1 MKAWNFWVCKL
12 LKKCRNNIL
21 HGYCKE
27 ENTLEAIKKVEKPK
41 RHIFKH
47 LGLMFKWMGSNSLLL
62 IPALV
67 SLFIVS
73 YLRTLTPL
81 FGQHIIDVILKMSD
95 DGSKLPPFFAD
106 MLVDQGGL
114 SPLLLAAILIVVLAL
129 IRAVFIFVQRAISG
143 IFAEKTAYNLRNN
156 LYLKLRDADYYFH
169 SHSETGDIIQRCTT
183 DVEMYKRFI
192 SEQSIEVARLVLLV
206 GLSIYQMSRLNVT
219 IMWVSLIIAPI
230 LLTSAAFYFSKVEK
244 MFNEI
249 EKNEASMTTHVQ
261 ENVSGAR
268 VVKAFANEA
277 YEVKKFR
284 GLNRKFTDSDYGLVK
299 KMAIFWSS
307 TDFISF
313 IQFFIIALIG
323 IIFASRGDISV
334 GVYTAFLAYAG
345 NIIWPMRQ
353 LGRLVGDF
361 SKTIVSVSRLN
372 HIISNPGEY
381 VDEEDKDTPE
391 IKGSVE
397 FKNVSFKFRDSKEDQ
412 IIDINFKAKQGQT
425 IAIIGK
431 TGSGKSTLMNLL
443 IRLLD
448 YQKGQILVDGIEITE
463 IEKHHLRKNIG
474 VILQEP
480 FLFSKSVQDNIKI
493 SDTNTDL
500 NRVSNVAKIA
510 QVHNDIMNFEKGYDT
525 LVGERGVT
533 LSGGQKQR
541 VAIAR
546 MLLKPKPILVFD
558 DSLSAVDTETDIQ
571 IRRALNQEWKEST
584 VFIITHRITT
594 ASEADQI
601 LVIEDGRIKESGK
614 HEDLIKINGLYKNIW
629 EIQSQI
635 NFQLEEDGEDNE

>member
-1 MKAWNFWVCKL
+1 L
-12 LKKCRNNIL
+12 
-21 HGYCKE
+21 E
-27 ENTLEAIKKVEKPK
+27 EIKKINKPK
-41 RHIFKH
+41 RNILKH
-47 LGLMFKWMGSNSLLL
+47 LRLMFKWMGKESWLLV
-62 IPALV
+62 PALV

-81 FGQHIIDVILKMSD
+81 FGQHIIDVILGFSD
-95 DGSKLPPFFAD
+95 EGSKLPKFFAD
-106 MLVDQGGL
+106 LILADTLAKQ
-114 SPLLLAAILIVVLAL
+114 LLLASLLIVVLSF
-129 IRAVFIFVQRAISG
+129 IRALLIFVQRALSG
-143 IFAEKTAYNLRNN
+143 VFAERTAYGLRNN
-156 LYLKLRDADYYFH
+156 LYKKLRDADYYFH

-206 GLSIYQMSRLNVT
+206 GLSIYQMSKLNVT

-230 LLTSAAFYFSKVEK
+230 LLLSAAIYFNKVEK
-244 MFNEI
+244 MFTEI
-249 EKNEASMTTHVQ
+249 EKNEAQMTTHVQ

-277 YEVKKFR
+277 YEVKKFK
-284 GLNRKFTDSDYGLVK
+284 GLNRKYTDSDLRLVK
-299 KMAIFWSS
+299 KMAFFWSS
-307 TDFISF
+307 TDFLSF
-313 IQFFIIALIG
+313 VQFFIIAIIG
-323 IIFASRGDISV
+323 IIYASKGIITI

-353 LGRLVGDF
+353 LGRVVGDF
-361 SKTIVSVSRLN
+361 SKTIVSISRLD

-381 VDEEDKDTPE
+381 DGEDLKDTPE
-391 IKGSVE
+391 IKGDVE
-397 FKNVSFKFRDSKEDQ
+397 FKNVSFKFVDSKEDQ
-412 IIDINFKAKQGQT
+412 IIDVSFEAKKGET
-425 IAIIGK
+425 VAIIGK

-448 YQKGQILVDGIEITE
+448 YQKGQILLDGVEIKN
-463 IEKHHLRKNIG
+463 IEKHHLRKNVG

-480 FLFSKSVQDNIKI
+480 FLFSKSVEDNIKI
-493 SDTNTDL
+493 ADNTSDL
-500 NRVSNVAKIA
+500 SKVSTVAKIA
-510 QVHNDIMNFEKGYDT
+510 QVHNDIISFEKGYQT

-571 IRRALNQEWKEST
+571 IRRALQKEWKNST

-594 ASEADQI
+594 ASEADKI
-601 LVIEDGRIKESGK
+601 LVIEDGKIKESGK
-614 HEDLIKINGLYKNIW
+614 HEDLIKKDGLYKNIW

-635 NFQLEEDGEDNE
+635 NFQIEEDGDLSE

>member
-1 MKAWNFWVCKL
+1 M
-12 LKKCRNNIL
+12 
-21 HGYCKE
+21 E
-27 ENTLEAIKKVEKPK
+27 EIKKINKPK
-41 RHIFKH
+41 RNILKH
-47 LGLMFKWMGSNSLLL
+47 LGLMFKWMGKESWLLV
-62 IPALV
+62 PALV

-81 FGQHIIDVILKMSD
+81 FGQHIIDVILGFSD
-95 DGSKLPPFFAD
+95 EGSKLPKFFAD
-106 MLVDQGGL
+106 LILADTLAKQ
-114 SPLLLAAILIVVLAL
+114 LLLASLLIVVLSF
-129 IRAVFIFVQRAISG
+129 IRALLIFVQRALSG
-143 IFAEKTAYNLRNN
+143 VFAERTAYGLRNN
-156 LYLKLRDADYYFH
+156 LYKKLRDADYYFH

-206 GLSIYQMSRLNVT
+206 GLSIYQMSKLNVT

-230 LLTSAAFYFSKVEK
+230 LLLSAAIYFNKVEK
-244 MFNEI
+244 MFTEI
-249 EKNEASMTTHVQ
+249 EKNEAQMTTHVQ

-277 YEVKKFR
+277 YEVKKFK
-284 GLNRKFTDSDYGLVK
+284 GLNRKYTDSDLRLVK
-299 KMAIFWSS
+299 KMAFFWSS
-307 TDFISF
+307 TDFLSF
-313 IQFFIIALIG
+313 VQFFIIAIIG
-323 IIFASRGDISV
+323 IIYASKGIITI

-353 LGRLVGDF
+353 LGRVVGDF
-361 SKTIVSVSRLN
+361 SKTIVSISRLD

-381 VDEEDKDTPE
+381 DGEDLKDTPE
-391 IKGSVE
+391 IKGDVE
-397 FKNVSFKFRDSKEDQ
+397 FKNVSFKFVDSKEDQ
-412 IIDINFKAKQGQT
+412 IIDVSFEAKKGET
-425 IAIIGK
+425 VAIIGK

-448 YQKGQILVDGIEITE
+448 YQKGQILLDGVEIKN
-463 IEKHHLRKNIG
+463 IEKHHLRKNVG

-480 FLFSKSVQDNIKI
+480 FLFSKSVEDNIKI
-493 SDTNTDL
+493 ADNTSDL
-500 NRVSNVAKIA
+500 SKVSTVAKIA
-510 QVHNDIMNFEKGYDT
+510 QVHNDIISFEKGYQT

-571 IRRALNQEWKEST
+571 IRRALQKEWKNST

-594 ASEADQI
+594 ASEADKI
-601 LVIEDGRIKESGK
+601 LVIEDGKIKESGK
-614 HEDLIKINGLYKNIW
+614 HEDLIKKDGLYKNIW

-635 NFQLEEDGEDNE
+635 NFQIEEDGDLSE

>member
-1 MKAWNFWVCKL
+1 M
-12 LKKCRNNIL
+12 
-21 HGYCKE
+21 E
-27 ENTLEAIKKVEKPK
+27 EIKKINKPK
-41 RHIFKH
+41 RNILKH
-47 LGLMFKWMGSNSLLL
+47 LGLMFKWMGKESWLLV
-62 IPALV
+62 PALV

-81 FGQHIIDVILKMSD
+81 FGQHIIDVILGFSD
-95 DGSKLPPFFAD
+95 EGSKLPKFFAD
-106 MLVDQGGL
+106 LILADTLAKQ
-114 SPLLLAAILIVVLAL
+114 LLLASLLIVVLSF
-129 IRAVFIFVQRAISG
+129 IRALLIFVQRALSG
-143 IFAEKTAYNLRNN
+143 VFAERTAYGLRNN
-156 LYLKLRDADYYFH
+156 LYKKLRDADYYFH

-192 SEQSIEVARLVLLV
+192 SEQSIEVTRLVLLV
-206 GLSIYQMSRLNVT
+206 GLSIYQMSKLNVT

-230 LLTSAAFYFSKVEK
+230 LLLSAAIYFNKVEK
-244 MFNEI
+244 MFTEI
-249 EKNEASMTTHVQ
+249 EKNEAQMTTHVQ

-277 YEVKKFR
+277 YEVKKFK
-284 GLNRKFTDSDYGLVK
+284 GLNRKYTDSDLRLVK
-299 KMAIFWSS
+299 KMAFFWSS
-307 TDFISF
+307 TDFLSF
-313 IQFFIIALIG
+313 VQFFIIAIIG
-323 IIFASRGDISV
+323 IIYASKGIITI

-353 LGRLVGDF
+353 LGRVVGDF
-361 SKTIVSVSRLN
+361 SKTIVSISRLD

-381 VDEEDKDTPE
+381 DGEDLKDTPE
-391 IKGSVE
+391 IKGDVE
-397 FKNVSFKFRDSKEDQ
+397 FKNVSFKFVDSKEDQ
-412 IIDINFKAKQGQT
+412 IIDVSFEVKKGET
-425 IAIIGK
+425 VAIIGK

-448 YQKGQILVDGIEITE
+448 YQKGQILLDGVEIKN
-463 IEKHHLRKNIG
+463 IEKHHLRKNVG

-480 FLFSKSVQDNIKI
+480 FLFSKSVEDNIKI
-493 SDTNTDL
+493 ADNTSDL
-500 NRVSNVAKIA
+500 SKVSTVAKIA
-510 QVHNDIMNFEKGYDT
+510 QVHNDIISFEKGYQT

-571 IRRALNQEWKEST
+571 IRRALQKEWKNST

-594 ASEADQI
+594 ASEADKI
-601 LVIEDGRIKESGK
+601 LVIEDGKIKESGK
-614 HEDLIKINGLYKNIW
+614 HEDLIKKDGLYKNIW

-635 NFQLEEDGEDNE
+635 NFQIEEDGDLSE

>member
-1 MKAWNFWVCKL
+1 LEDIKEI
-12 LKKCRNNIL
+12 KKSKRNIL
-21 HGYCKE
+21 K
-27 ENTLEAIKKVEKPK
+27 
-41 RHIFKH
+41 HI
-47 LGLMFKWMGSNSLLL
+47 GLMFKWMGSNSLLI

-81 FGQHIIDVILKMSD
+81 FGQHIIDVILGFSD
-95 DGSKLPPFFAD
+95 QGSKLPSFFAN
-106 MLVDQGGL
+106 LL
-114 SPLLLAAILIVVLAL
+114 SADTITKQLLLASILIVVLAL
-129 IRAVFIFVQRAISG
+129 IRALLIFAQRAISG
-143 IFAEKTAYNLRNN
+143 VFGERTSYHLRNN
-156 LYLKLRDADYYFH
+156 LYKKLRDADYYFH

-192 SEQSIEVARLVLLV
+192 SEQSIEVMRLVMLV
-206 GLSIYQMSRLNVT
+206 GLSIYQMYRMNVT
-219 IMWVSLIIAPI
+219 IMWVSLVIAP
-230 LLTSAAFYFSKVEK
+230 LLLISAAFYFNKVEK
-244 MFNEI
+244 MFNII
-249 EKNEASMTTHVQ
+249 EKNEAIMTTHVQ

-277 YEVKKFR
+277 YEVNKFKN
-284 GLNRKFTDSDYGLVK
+284 LNRKFTDSDYGLVK

-307 TDFISF
+307 TDFLSF
-313 IQFFIIALIG
+313 IQFFIIAIIG
-323 IIFASRGDISV
+323 IIYASRGIITI

-361 SKTIVSVSRLN
+361 SKTIVSVSRLD

-381 VDEEDKDTPE
+381 VGEENKITPE
-391 IKGSVE
+391 VKGEVE
-397 FKNVSFKFRDSKEDQ
+397 FKNVSFKFADSKEDQ
-412 IIDINFKAKQGQT
+412 IIDVSFKANQGET

-448 YQKGQILVDGIEITE
+448 YQKGQILVDGHEIKD
-463 IEKHHLRKNIG
+463 IEKHHLRQNVG

-480 FLFSKSVQDNIKI
+480 FLFSKSIEENIKI
-493 SDTNTDL
+493 ADANSDIA
-500 NRVSNVAKIA
+500 RVSNVAKIA
-510 QVHNDIMNFEKGYDT
+510 QVHNDIMNFEKGYST

-571 IRRALNQEWKEST
+571 IRRALNKEWKDST

-594 ASEADQI
+594 ASEADKI
-601 LVIEDGRIKESGK
+601 LVIEDGKIKESGK
-614 HEDLIKINGLYKNIW
+614 HEELINRNGLYKNIW

-635 NFQLEEDGEDNE
+635 NFQIEEDGEENE

>member
-1 MKAWNFWVCKL
+1 
-12 LKKCRNNIL
+12 
-21 HGYCKE
+21 
-27 ENTLEAIKKVEKPK
+27 
-41 RHIFKH
+41 
-47 LGLMFKWMGSNSLLL
+47 MFKWMGSSSWLLL
-62 IPALV
+62 PALG

-81 FGQHIIDVILKMSD
+81 FGQHIIDEILGFSD
-95 DGSKLPPFFAD
+95 GGSKLPSFFVNLIQAD
-106 MLVDQGGL
+106 TITKQ
-114 SPLLLAAILIVVLAL
+114 LLLAAILIIVLAF
-129 IRAVFIFVQRAISG
+129 IRALFIFVQRAISG
-143 IFAEKTAYNLRNN
+143 VFSERIAYDLRNN
-156 LYLKLRDADYYFH
+156 LYKKLRDADYYFH

-206 GLSIYQMSRLNVT
+206 SLSIYQMSKMNMT
-219 IMWVSLIIAPI
+219 IMWVSLVIAPV
-230 LLTSAAFYFSKVEK
+230 LLLSAALYFRKVEK

-249 EKNEASMTTHVQ
+249 EKNEAVMTTHVQ

-277 YEVKKFR
+277 YEVEKFKK
-284 GLNRKFTDSDYGLVK
+284 LNRNFTDSDFGLVK
-299 KMAIFWSS
+299 KMALFWSS

-313 IQFFIIALIG
+313 IQFFIIAIIG
-323 IIFASRGDISV
+323 IVYASRGIISV

-361 SKTIVSVSRLN
+361 SKTVVSISRLD
-372 HIISNPGEY
+372 HIISNEGEY
-381 VDEEDKDTPE
+381 VGEENKLTPE
-391 IKGSVE
+391 IKGDVE
-397 FKNVSFKFRDSKEDQ
+397 FKNVSFKFQDSKEDQ
-412 IIDINFKAKQGQT
+412 IIDINFEVKKGET

-448 YQKGQILVDGIEITE
+448 YQKGQILIDGVEIKD
-463 IEKHHLRKNIG
+463 IEKHHLRKNVG

-480 FLFSKSVQDNIKI
+480 FLFSKSIEDNIKI
-493 SDTNTDL
+493 SDASSDIT
-500 NRVSNVAKIA
+500 RVSNVAKIA
-510 QVHNDIMNFEKGYDT
+510 KVHNDIMNFEKGYET

-546 MLLKPKPILVFD
+546 MLLRPKPILVFD

-571 IRRALNQEWKEST
+571 IRRALNQEWKDST

-594 ASEADQI
+594 ASEADKI
-601 LVIEDGRIKESGK
+601 IVIEDGKIKESGK
-614 HEDLIKINGLYKNIW
+614 HEELIKRNGLYKNIW

>member
-1 MKAWNFWVCKL
+1 MESIAKQENPK
-12 LKKCRNNIL
+12 RNIL
-21 HGYCKE
+21 
-27 ENTLEAIKKVEKPK
+27 
-41 RHIFKH
+41 KH
-47 LGLMFKWMGSNSLLL
+47 LHLMIKWMGKNSLLM

-67 SLFIVS
+67 ALYFVS
-73 YLRTLTPL
+73 YLRTLIPL
-81 FGQHIIDVILKMSD
+81 FGQHIIDVTLGFSES
-95 DGSKLPPFFAD
+95 GSKLPKFFAD
-106 MLVDQGGL
+106 MLIADSKTMELFLAALIIV
-114 SPLLLAAILIVVLAL
+114 LLALLRALLIF
-129 IRAVFIFVQRAISG
+129 IRRSVSGVFSERV
-143 IFAEKTAYNLRNN
+143 AYDMRNK
-156 LYLKLRDADYYFH
+156 LYRKLQDANYYFQT
-169 SHSETGDIIQRCTT
+169 HSETGDIIQRCTS

-192 SEQSIEVARLVLLV
+192 SEQSIEVIRLGLLV
-206 GLSIYQMSRLNVT
+206 GLSIYHMSRLNVT
-219 IMWVSLIIAPI
+219 MMWISLVIAPV
-230 LLTSAAFYFSKVEK
+230 LLTSAAFYFSRVEK
-244 MFNEI
+244 MFSEI
-249 EKNEASMTTHVQ
+249 EKNEAIMTTHVQ

-277 YEVKKFR
+277 YEINKFKN
-284 GLNRKFTDSDYGLVK
+284 LNREFTDSDFKLVK
-299 KMAIFWSS
+299 RMAVFWSS

-323 IIFASRGDISV
+323 IIFASRGEISI

-361 SKTIVSVSRLN
+361 SKAVVSVSRLD

-381 VDEEDKDTPE
+381 VDEENKQTPVIE
-391 IKGSVE
+391 GNVE
-397 FKNVSFKFRDSKEDQ
+397 FRNVSFKFDDSKEDQ
-412 IIDINFKAKQGQT
+412 IIDVSFKVNKGET

-448 YQKGQILVDGIEITE
+448 YQKGQILIDNLEIKE
-463 IEKHHLRKNIG
+463 IEKHHLRKNVG

-480 FLFSKSVQDNIKI
+480 FLFSKSLEDNIKI
-493 SDTNTDL
+493 SDHKSDTE
-500 NRVSNVAKIA
+500 RVSNVAKIA
-510 QVHNDIMNFEKGYDT
+510 QVHNDIMNFEKGYKT

-571 IRRALNQEWKEST
+571 IRRALNKEWKDST

-594 ASEADQI
+594 ASEADKI
-601 LVIEDGRIKESGK
+601 LVIEDGKIIESGR
-614 HEDLIKINGLYKNIW
+614 HEDLINRNGLYKNIW
-629 EIQSQI
+629 EIQSRI
-635 NFQLEEDGEDNE
+635 NFQIEDEE

>member
-1 MKAWNFWVCKL
+1 L
-12 LKKCRNNIL
+12 
-21 HGYCKE
+21 E
-27 ENTLEAIKKVEKPK
+27 EIKKINKPK
-41 RHIFKH
+41 RNILKH
-47 LGLMFKWMGSNSLLL
+47 LGLMFKWMGKESWLLV
-62 IPALV
+62 PALV

-81 FGQHIIDVILKMSD
+81 FGQHIIDVILGFSD
-95 DGSKLPPFFAD
+95 EGSKLPKFFAD
-106 MLVDQGGL
+106 LILADTLAKQ
-114 SPLLLAAILIVVLAL
+114 LLLASLLIVVLSF
-129 IRAVFIFVQRAISG
+129 IRALLIFVQRALSG
-143 IFAEKTAYNLRNN
+143 VFAERTAYGLRNN
-156 LYLKLRDADYYFH
+156 LYKKLRDADYYFH

-206 GLSIYQMSRLNVT
+206 GLSIYQMSKLNVT

-230 LLTSAAFYFSKVEK
+230 LLLSAAIYFNKVEK
-244 MFNEI
+244 MFTEI
-249 EKNEASMTTHVQ
+249 EKNEAQMTTHVQ

-277 YEVKKFR
+277 YEVKKFK
-284 GLNRKFTDSDYGLVK
+284 GLNRKYTDSDLRLVK
-299 KMAIFWSS
+299 KMAFFWSS
-307 TDFISF
+307 TDFLSF
-313 IQFFIIALIG
+313 VQFFIIAIIG
-323 IIFASRGDISV
+323 IIYASKGIITI

-353 LGRLVGDF
+353 LGRVVGDF
-361 SKTIVSVSRLN
+361 SKTIVSISRLD

-381 VDEEDKDTPE
+381 DGEELKDTPE
-391 IKGSVE
+391 IKGDVE
-397 FKNVSFKFRDSKEDQ
+397 FKNVSFKFVDSKEDQ
-412 IIDINFKAKQGQT
+412 IIDVSFEAKKGET
-425 IAIIGK
+425 VAIIGK

-448 YQKGQILVDGIEITE
+448 YQKGQILLDGVEIKN
-463 IEKHHLRKNIG
+463 IEKHHLRKNVG

-480 FLFSKSVQDNIKI
+480 FLFSKSVEDNIKI
-493 SDTNTDL
+493 ADNTSDL
-500 NRVSNVAKIA
+500 SKVSTVAKIA
-510 QVHNDIMNFEKGYDT
+510 QVHNDIISFEKGYQT

-571 IRRALNQEWKEST
+571 IRRALQKEWKNST

-594 ASEADQI
+594 ASEADKI
-601 LVIEDGRIKESGK
+601 LVIEDGKIKESGK
-614 HEDLIKINGLYKNIW
+614 HEDLIKKDGLYKNIW

-635 NFQLEEDGEDNE
+635 NFQIEEDGDLSE

>member
-1 MKAWNFWVCKL
+1 
-12 LKKCRNNIL
+12 
-21 HGYCKE
+21 
-27 ENTLEAIKKVEKPK
+27 
-41 RHIFKH
+41 
-47 LGLMFKWMGSNSLLL
+47 MGSSSWLLL
-62 IPALV
+62 PALG

-81 FGQHIIDVILKMSD
+81 FGQHIIDEILGFSD
-95 DGSKLPPFFAD
+95 GGSKLPSFFVNLIQAD
-106 MLVDQGGL
+106 TITKQ
-114 SPLLLAAILIVVLAL
+114 LLLAAILIIVLAF
-129 IRAVFIFVQRAISG
+129 IRALFIFVQRAISG
-143 IFAEKTAYNLRNN
+143 VFSERIAYDLRNN
-156 LYLKLRDADYYFH
+156 LYKKLRDADYYFH

-206 GLSIYQMSRLNVT
+206 SLSIYQMSKMNMT
-219 IMWVSLIIAPI
+219 IMWVSLVIAPV
-230 LLTSAAFYFSKVEK
+230 LLLSAALYFSKVEK

-249 EKNEASMTTHVQ
+249 EKNEAIMTTHVQ

-277 YEVKKFR
+277 YEVEKFR
-284 GLNRKFTDSDYGLVK
+284 KLNRNFTDSDFGLVK
-299 KMAIFWSS
+299 KMALFWSS

-313 IQFFIIALIG
+313 IQFFIIAIIG
-323 IIFASRGDISV
+323 IVYASRGIISV

-361 SKTIVSVSRLN
+361 SKTVVSISRLD
-372 HIISNPGEY
+372 HIISNEGEY
-381 VDEEDKDTPE
+381 VGEEGKLTPE
-391 IKGSVE
+391 IMGNVE
-397 FKNVSFKFRDSKEDQ
+397 FKNVSFKFQDSKEDQ
-412 IIDINFKAKQGQT
+412 IIDINFEVKKGET

-448 YQKGQILVDGIEITE
+448 YQKGQILIDGVEIKD
-463 IEKHHLRKNIG
+463 IEKHHLRKNVG

-480 FLFSKSVQDNIKI
+480 FLFSKSIEDNIKI
-493 SDTNTDL
+493 SDASSDIT
-500 NRVSNVAKIA
+500 RVSNVAKIA
-510 QVHNDIMNFEKGYDT
+510 KVHNDIMNFEKGYET

-571 IRRALNQEWKEST
+571 IRRALNQEWKDST

-594 ASEADQI
+594 ASEADKI
-601 LVIEDGRIKESGK
+601 IVIEDGKIKESGK
-614 HEDLIKINGLYKNIW
+614 HEELIKRNGLYKNIW

>member
-1 MKAWNFWVCKL
+1 M
-12 LKKCRNNIL
+12 
-21 HGYCKE
+21 E
-27 ENTLEAIKKVEKPK
+27 EIKKINKPK
-41 RHIFKH
+41 RNILKH
-47 LGLMFKWMGSNSLLL
+47 LRLMFKWMGKESWLLV
-62 IPALV
+62 PALV

-81 FGQHIIDVILKMSD
+81 FGQHIIDVILGFSD
-95 DGSKLPPFFAD
+95 EGSKLPKFFAD
-106 MLVDQGGL
+106 LILADTLAKQ
-114 SPLLLAAILIVVLAL
+114 LLLASLLIVVLSF
-129 IRAVFIFVQRAISG
+129 IRALLIFVQRALSG
-143 IFAEKTAYNLRNN
+143 VFAERTAYGLRNN
-156 LYLKLRDADYYFH
+156 LYKKLRDADYYFH

-192 SEQSIEVARLVLLV
+192 SEQSIEVSRLVLLV
-206 GLSIYQMSRLNVT
+206 GLSIYQMSKLNVT
-219 IMWVSLIIAPI
+219 IMWVSLIIAPV
-230 LLTSAAFYFSKVEK
+230 LLLSAAIYFNKVEK
-244 MFNEI
+244 MFTEI
-249 EKNEASMTTHVQ
+249 EKNEAQMTTHVQ

-277 YEVKKFR
+277 YEVKKFK
-284 GLNRKFTDSDYGLVK
+284 GLNRKYTDSDLRLVK
-299 KMAIFWSS
+299 KMAFFWSS
-307 TDFISF
+307 TDFLSF
-313 IQFFIIALIG
+313 VQFFIIAIIG
-323 IIFASRGDISV
+323 IIYASKGIITI

-353 LGRLVGDF
+353 LGRVVGDF
-361 SKTIVSVSRLN
+361 SKTVVSISRLD

-381 VDEEDKDTPE
+381 VGEDLKATPE
-391 IKGSVE
+391 IKGDVE
-397 FKNVSFKFRDSKEDQ
+397 FKNVSFKFVDSKEDQ
-412 IIDINFKAKQGQT
+412 IIDVSFEAKKGET
-425 IAIIGK
+425 VAIIGK

-448 YQKGQILVDGIEITE
+448 YQKGQILLDGVEIKN
-463 IEKHHLRKNIG
+463 IEKHHLRKNVG

-480 FLFSKSVQDNIKI
+480 FLFSKSVEDNIKI
-493 SDTNTDL
+493 ADNSSDL
-500 NRVSNVAKIA
+500 SKVSSVAKIA
-510 QVHNDIMNFEKGYDT
+510 QVHNDIISFEKGYQT

-571 IRRALNQEWKEST
+571 IRRALQKEWKNST

-594 ASEADQI
+594 ASEADKI
-601 LVIEDGRIKESGK
+601 LVIEDGKIKESGK
-614 HEDLIKINGLYKNIW
+614 HEDLIKKDGLYKNIW

-635 NFQLEEDGEDNE
+635 NFQIEEDGDLSE

>member
-1 MKAWNFWVCKL
+1 MEDIK
-12 LKKCRNNIL
+12 
-21 HGYCKE
+21 
-27 ENTLEAIKKVEKPK
+27 NTIKPK
-41 RHIFKH
+41 RNILKH
-47 LGLMFKWMGSNSLLL
+47 FLLMFKWMGSNSLLL
-62 IPALV
+62 IPAIL
-67 SLFIVS
+67 SLFLVS

-81 FGQHIIDVILKMSD
+81 FGQYIIDVILRGGD
-95 DGSKLPPFFAD
+95 ETTLNPFFVNLIQAD
-106 MLVDQGGL
+106 TLPMQ
-114 SPLLLAAILIVVLAL
+114 LLLASALIVALAL
-129 IRAVFIFVQRAISG
+129 IRALFIFVQRALSG
-143 IFAEKTAYNLRNN
+143 VFSEKTAYNLRNN
-156 LYLKLRDADYYFH
+156 LYKKIRDADYYFH

-192 SEQSIEVARLVLLV
+192 SEQSIEVARLVMLV
-206 GLSIYQMSRLNVT
+206 SLSIYQMAKMNLS

-230 LLTSAAFYFSKVEK
+230 LLTSAAFYFRKVEK

-249 EKNEASMTTHVQ
+249 EKNEAVMTTHVQ

-277 YEVKKFR
+277 YEVKKFNK
-284 GLNRKFTDSDYGLVK
+284 LNRKFTDSDFGLVK

-307 TDFISF
+307 TDFLSF

-323 IIFASRGDISV
+323 IIFASRGDITI

-361 SKTIVSVSRLN
+361 SKTIVSVSRLD

-381 VDEEDKDTPE
+381 VGEEDKLKPE
-391 IKGSVE
+391 ILGDIE
-397 FKNVSFKFRDSKEDQ
+397 FKNVSFKFVDSNEDQ
-412 IIDINFKAKQGQT
+412 ITNISFKVNRGET

-448 YQKGQILVDGIEITE
+448 YQKGQILIDGVEIKD
-463 IEKHHLRKNIG
+463 IEKHHLRKNVG

-480 FLFSKSVQDNIKI
+480 FLFSKSVEDNIKI
-493 SDTNTDL
+493 SDISSDINK
-500 NRVSNVAKIA
+500 VSNVAKIA
-510 QVHNDIMNFEKGYDT
+510 QVHNDIVNFEKGYDT

-571 IRRALNQEWKEST
+571 IRKALNQEWKDST

-594 ASEADQI
+594 ASEADKI
-601 LVIEDGRIKESGK
+601 IVIADGTIKESGK
-614 HEDLIKINGLYKNIW
+614 HEELIKKDGLYKNIW

-635 NFQLEEDGEDNE
+635 NFQLDEDGDGDE

>member
-1 MKAWNFWVCKL
+1 L
-12 LKKCRNNIL
+12 
-21 HGYCKE
+21 E
-27 ENTLEAIKKVEKPK
+27 EIKKINKPK
-41 RHIFKH
+41 RNILKH
-47 LGLMFKWMGSNSLLL
+47 LGLMFKWMGKESWLLV
-62 IPALV
+62 PALV

-81 FGQHIIDVILKMSD
+81 FGQHIIDVILGFSD
-95 DGSKLPPFFAD
+95 EGSKLPKFFAD
-106 MLVDQGGL
+106 LILADTLAKQ
-114 SPLLLAAILIVVLAL
+114 LLLASLLIVVLSF
-129 IRAVFIFVQRAISG
+129 IRALLIFVQRALSG
-143 IFAEKTAYNLRNN
+143 VFAERTAYGLRNN
-156 LYLKLRDADYYFH
+156 LYKKLRDADYYFH

-206 GLSIYQMSRLNVT
+206 GLSIYQMSKLNVT

-230 LLTSAAFYFSKVEK
+230 LLLSAAIYFNKVEK
-244 MFNEI
+244 MFTEI
-249 EKNEASMTTHVQ
+249 EKNEAQMTTHVQ

-277 YEVKKFR
+277 YEVKKFK
-284 GLNRKFTDSDYGLVK
+284 GLNRKYTDSDLRLVK
-299 KMAIFWSS
+299 KMAFFWSS
-307 TDFISF
+307 TDFLSF
-313 IQFFIIALIG
+313 VQFFIIAIIG
-323 IIFASRGDISV
+323 IIYASKGIITI

-353 LGRLVGDF
+353 LGRVVGDF
-361 SKTIVSVSRLN
+361 SKTIVSISRLD

-381 VDEEDKDTPE
+381 DGEDLKDTPE
-391 IKGSVE
+391 IKGDVE
-397 FKNVSFKFRDSKEDQ
+397 FKNVSFKFVDSKEDQ
-412 IIDINFKAKQGQT
+412 IIDVSFEAKKGET
-425 IAIIGK
+425 VAIIGK

-448 YQKGQILVDGIEITE
+448 YQKGQILLDGVEIKN
-463 IEKHHLRKNIG
+463 IEKHHLRKNVG

-480 FLFSKSVQDNIKI
+480 FLFSKSVEDNIKI
-493 SDTNTDL
+493 ADNTSDL
-500 NRVSNVAKIA
+500 SKVSTVAKIA
-510 QVHNDIMNFEKGYDT
+510 QVHNDIISFEKGYQT

-571 IRRALNQEWKEST
+571 IRRALQKEWKNST

-594 ASEADQI
+594 ASEADKI
-601 LVIEDGRIKESGK
+601 LVIEDGKIKESGK
-614 HEDLIKINGLYKNIW
+614 HEDLIKKDGLYKNIW

-635 NFQLEEDGEDNE
+635 NFQIEEDGDLSE

>member
-1 MKAWNFWVCKL
+1 M
-12 LKKCRNNIL
+12 
-21 HGYCKE
+21 E
-27 ENTLEAIKKVEKPK
+27 EIKKINKPK
-41 RHIFKH
+41 RNILKH
-47 LGLMFKWMGSNSLLL
+47 LRLMFKWMGKESWLLV
-62 IPALV
+62 PALV

-81 FGQHIIDVILKMSD
+81 FGQHIIDVILGFSD
-95 DGSKLPPFFAD
+95 EGSKLPKFFAD
-106 MLVDQGGL
+106 LILADTLAKQ
-114 SPLLLAAILIVVLAL
+114 LLLASLLIVVLSF
-129 IRAVFIFVQRAISG
+129 IRALLIFVQRALSG
-143 IFAEKTAYNLRNN
+143 VFAERTAYGLRNN
-156 LYLKLRDADYYFH
+156 LYKKLRDADYYFH

-206 GLSIYQMSRLNVT
+206 GLSIYQMSKLNVT

-230 LLTSAAFYFSKVEK
+230 LLLSAAIYFNKVEK
-244 MFNEI
+244 MFTEI
-249 EKNEASMTTHVQ
+249 EKNEAQMTTHVQ

-277 YEVKKFR
+277 YEVKKFK
-284 GLNRKFTDSDYGLVK
+284 GLNRKYTDSDLRLVK
-299 KMAIFWSS
+299 KMAFFWSS
-307 TDFISF
+307 TDFLSF
-313 IQFFIIALIG
+313 VQFFIIAIIG
-323 IIFASRGDISV
+323 IIYASKGIITI

-353 LGRLVGDF
+353 LGRVVGDF
-361 SKTIVSVSRLN
+361 SKTIVSISRLD

-381 VDEEDKDTPE
+381 DGEDLKDTPE
-391 IKGSVE
+391 IKGDVE
-397 FKNVSFKFRDSKEDQ
+397 FKNVSFKFVDSKEDQ
-412 IIDINFKAKQGQT
+412 IIDVSFEAKKGET
-425 IAIIGK
+425 VAIIGK

-448 YQKGQILVDGIEITE
+448 YQKGQILLDGVEIKN
-463 IEKHHLRKNIG
+463 IEKHHLRKNVG

-480 FLFSKSVQDNIKI
+480 FLFSKSVEDNIKI
-493 SDTNTDL
+493 ADNSSDL
-500 NRVSNVAKIA
+500 SKVSSVAKIA
-510 QVHNDIMNFEKGYDT
+510 QVHNDIISFEKGYQT

-571 IRRALNQEWKEST
+571 IRRALQK
-584 VFIITHRITT
+584 
-594 ASEADQI
+594 
-601 LVIEDGRIKESGK
+601 
-614 HEDLIKINGLYKNIW
+614 
-629 EIQSQI
+629 
-635 NFQLEEDGEDNE
+635 

>member
-1 MKAWNFWVCKL
+1 MEDTK
-12 LKKCRNNIL
+12 NIQ
-21 HGYCKE
+21 
-27 ENTLEAIKKVEKPK
+27 NPK
-41 RHIFKH
+41 RHIMRH
-47 LGLMFKWMGSNSLLL
+47 LGLMFKWMGSSSWLLL
-62 IPALV
+62 PALG

-81 FGQHIIDVILKMSD
+81 FGQHIIDEILGFSD
-95 DGSKLPPFFAD
+95 EGSKLPSFFVNLIQAD
-106 MLVDQGGL
+106 TITKQ
-114 SPLLLAAILIVVLAL
+114 LLLAAILIIVLAF
-129 IRAVFIFVQRAISG
+129 IRALFIFVQRAISG
-143 IFAEKTAYNLRNN
+143 VFSERIAYDLRNN
-156 LYLKLRDADYYFH
+156 LYKKLRDADYYFH

-206 GLSIYQMSRLNVT
+206 SLSIYQMSKMNMT
-219 IMWVSLIIAPI
+219 IMWVSLVIAPV
-230 LLTSAAFYFSKVEK
+230 LLLSAALYFRKVEK

-249 EKNEASMTTHVQ
+249 EKNEAVMTTHVQ

-277 YEVKKFR
+277 YEVEKFKK
-284 GLNRKFTDSDYGLVK
+284 LNRNFTDSDFGLVK
-299 KMAIFWSS
+299 KMALFWSS

-313 IQFFIIALIG
+313 IQFFIIAIIG
-323 IIFASRGDISV
+323 IVYASRGIISV

-361 SKTIVSVSRLN
+361 SKTVVSISRLD
-372 HIISNPGEY
+372 HIISNEGEY
-381 VDEEDKDTPE
+381 VGEENKLTPE
-391 IKGSVE
+391 IKGDVE
-397 FKNVSFKFRDSKEDQ
+397 FKNVSFKFQDSKEDQ
-412 IIDINFKAKQGQT
+412 IIDINFEVKKGET

-448 YQKGQILVDGIEITE
+448 YQKGQILIDGVEIKD
-463 IEKHHLRKNIG
+463 IEKHHLRKNVG

-480 FLFSKSVQDNIKI
+480 FLFSKSIEDNIKI
-493 SDTNTDL
+493 SDASSDIT
-500 NRVSNVAKIA
+500 RVSNVAKIA
-510 QVHNDIMNFEKGYDT
+510 KVHNDIMNFEKGYET

-546 MLLKPKPILVFD
+546 MLLRPKPILVFD
-558 DSLSAVDTETDIQ
+558 DSLSAVDTETDVQ
-571 IRRALNQEWKEST
+571 IRRALNQEWKDST

-594 ASEADQI
+594 ASEADKI
-601 LVIEDGRIKESGK
+601 IVIEDGKIKESGR
-614 HEDLIKINGLYKNIW
+614 HEELIKRNGLYKNIW

>member
-1 MKAWNFWVCKL
+1 MEK
-12 LKKCRNNIL
+12 NI
-21 HGYCKE
+21 E
-27 ENTLEAIKKVEKPK
+27 IKKQEKTK
-41 RHIFKH
+41 RNIGKH
-47 LGLMFKWMGSNSLLL
+47 LKLMFRWMGKHSLWL

-81 FGQHIIDVILKMSD
+81 FGQHIIDVILGFSD
-95 DGSKLPPFFAD
+95 KGSKLPKFFAD
-106 MLVDQGGL
+106 FLIADTLNKQL
-114 SPLLLAAILIVVLAL
+114 FLASVMIVVIAFFRAAL
-129 IRAVFIFVQRAISG
+129 IFTQRASSG
-143 IFAEKTAYNLRNN
+143 IFAEKVAYDLRNN
-156 LYLKLRDADYYFH
+156 LYKRLRDADYYFH

-230 LLTSAAFYFSKVEK
+230 LLASAAFYFSKVEK

-249 EKNEASMTTHVQ
+249 EKNEAQMTTHVQ

-277 YEVKKFR
+277 YEVGKFKK
-284 GLNRKFTDSDYGLVK
+284 LNRKFTDSDMGLVK

-307 TDFISF
+307 TDFLSF
-313 IQFFIIALIG
+313 IQFFIIAIIG
-323 IIFASRGDISV
+323 IIFASRQTITIGEF
-334 GVYTAFLAYAG
+334 TAFLAYAG

-361 SKTIVSVSRLN
+361 SKTVVSVSRLD
-372 HIISNPGEY
+372 HIMANPGEY
-381 VDEEDKDTPE
+381 VNEENKETPDIE
-391 IKGSVE
+391 GNIQ
-397 FKNVSFKFRDSKEDQ
+397 FKNVSFKFADSKEDQ
-412 IIDINFKAKQGQT
+412 ISDVNFEVKKGQT
-425 IAIIGK
+425 VAIIGK
-431 TGSGKSTLMNLL
+431 TGSGKSTLMNLM
-443 IRLLD
+443 IRLLEN
-448 YQKGQILVDGIEITE
+448 QKGEILVDGVDIRN

-480 FLFSKSVQDNIKI
+480 FLFSKSVKDNISI
-493 SDTNTDL
+493 ADNSSDTA
-500 NRVSNVAKIA
+500 RVSNVAKIA

-546 MLLKPKPILVFD
+546 MLLQPKPILVFD

-571 IRRALNQEWKEST
+571 IRRALQKEWKDST

-594 ASEADQI
+594 ASEADKI
-601 LVIEDGRIKESGK
+601 LVFEDGTIKESGT
-614 HEDLIKINGLYKNIW
+614 HEELIKRDGLYKNIW

-635 NFQLEEDGEDNE
+635 NFQLDEEEFINE

>member
-1 MKAWNFWVCKL
+1 M
-12 LKKCRNNIL
+12 
-21 HGYCKE
+21 E
-27 ENTLEAIKKVEKPK
+27 ETKTISKPK
-41 RHIFKH
+41 RNIGKH
-47 LGLMFKWMGSNSLLL
+47 LLLMFKWMRSHSLLL
-62 IPALV
+62 IPALA
-67 SLFIVS
+67 SLFIVT

-81 FGQHIIDVILKMSD
+81 FGQHIIDVILGFSD
-95 DGSKLPPFFAD
+95 EGSKLPLFFVNLLVAD
-106 MLVDQGGL
+106 TLGKQ
-114 SPLLLAAILIVVLAL
+114 LLLAALLILAISLLRAL
-129 IRAVFIFVQRAISG
+129 LIFVERALAG
-143 IFAEKTAYNLRNN
+143 IFAERTAYDLRNN
-156 LYLKLRDADYYFH
+156 LYKKLRDADYYFH

-192 SEQSIEVARLVLLV
+192 SEQSIEVIRLVVLV
-206 GLSIYQMSRLNVT
+206 SFSIYQMSRLNVT

-230 LLTSAAFYFSKVEK
+230 LLISAAFYFSKVEK

-249 EKNEASMTTHVQ
+249 EKNEAIMTTHVQ

-277 YEVKKFR
+277 YEVEKFK
-284 GLNRKFTDSDYGLVK
+284 GLNRKFTDSDFNLVK

-307 TDFISF
+307 TDFLSF
-313 IQFFIIALIG
+313 IQFFIIAIIG
-323 IIFASRGDISV
+323 IIYASRGVISI
-334 GVYTAFLAYAG
+334 GVYTAFLAFAG

-361 SKTIVSVSRLN
+361 SKTIVSVSRLD
-372 HIISNPGEY
+372 HIMANPGEY
-381 VDEEDKDTPE
+381 VGEEGKSQPE
-391 IKGSVE
+391 ISGNVE
-397 FKNVSFKFRDSKEDQ
+397 FKNVTFKFQDSKEDQ
-412 IIDINFKAKQGQT
+412 IIDVSFEAKKGET
-425 IAIIGK
+425 VAIIGK

-448 YQKGQILVDGIEITE
+448 YQKGSILVDGVEVKD
-463 IEKHHLRKNIG
+463 IEKHHLRKSIG

-480 FLFSKSVQDNIKI
+480 FLFSKSVAENIKA
-493 SDTNTDL
+493 SDVNSDI

-571 IRRALNQEWKEST
+571 IRRALQKEWKDST
-584 VFIITHRITT
+584 VLIITHRITT

-601 LVIEDGRIKESGK
+601 LVMEDGRIKDSGK
-614 HEDLIKINGLYKNIW
+614 HDELINREGLYKKIW

-635 NFQLEEDGEDNE
+635 NFQIEDGENNE

>member
-1 MKAWNFWVCKL
+1 M
-12 LKKCRNNIL
+12 
-21 HGYCKE
+21 E
-27 ENTLEAIKKVEKPK
+27 ETKTISKPK
-41 RHIFKH
+41 RNIGKH
-47 LGLMFKWMGSNSLLL
+47 LLLMFKWMRSHSLLL
-62 IPALV
+62 IPALA
-67 SLFIVS
+67 SLFIVT

-81 FGQHIIDVILKMSD
+81 FGQHIIDVILGFSD
-95 DGSKLPPFFAD
+95 EGSKLPLFFVNLLVAD
-106 MLVDQGGL
+106 TLGKQ
-114 SPLLLAAILIVVLAL
+114 LLLAALLILAISLLRAL
-129 IRAVFIFVQRAISG
+129 LIFVERALAG
-143 IFAEKTAYNLRNN
+143 IFAERTAYDLRNN
-156 LYLKLRDADYYFH
+156 LYKKLRDADYYFH

-192 SEQSIEVARLVLLV
+192 SEQSIEVIRLVVLV
-206 GLSIYQMSRLNVT
+206 SFSIYQMSRLNVT

-230 LLTSAAFYFSKVEK
+230 LLISAAFYFSKVEK

-249 EKNEASMTTHVQ
+249 EKNEAIMTTHVQ

-268 VVKAFANEA
+268 VAKAFANEA
-277 YEVKKFR
+277 YEVEKFK
-284 GLNRKFTDSDYGLVK
+284 GLNRKFTDSDFNLVK

-307 TDFISF
+307 TDFLSF
-313 IQFFIIALIG
+313 IQFFIISIIG
-323 IIFASRGDISV
+323 IIYASRGVISI
-334 GVYTAFLAYAG
+334 GVYTAFLAFAG

-361 SKTIVSVSRLN
+361 SKTIVSVSRLD
-372 HIISNPGEY
+372 HIMANPGEY
-381 VDEEDKDTPE
+381 VGEEGKSQPE
-391 IKGSVE
+391 ISGNVE
-397 FKNVSFKFRDSKEDQ
+397 FKNVTFKFQDSKEDQ
-412 IIDINFKAKQGQT
+412 IIDVSFEAKKGET
-425 IAIIGK
+425 VAIIGK

-448 YQKGQILVDGIEITE
+448 YQKGSILVDGVEVKD
-463 IEKHHLRKNIG
+463 IEKHHLRKSIG

-480 FLFSKSVQDNIKI
+480 FLFSKSVAENIKA
-493 SDTNTDL
+493 SDVNSDI

-571 IRRALNQEWKEST
+571 IRRALQKEWKDST
-584 VFIITHRITT
+584 VLIITHRITT

-601 LVIEDGRIKESGK
+601 LVMEDGRIKDSGK
-614 HEDLIKINGLYKNIW
+614 HDELINREGLYKKIW

-635 NFQLEEDGEDNE
+635 NFQIEDGENNE